1 MHHRTVERADVGS
14 APQNQF
20 INVTIL
26 ARAVADHL
34 KDALVNRT
42 GSRRVLNLAEAAEYC
57 GLTRDSFKKKVVR
70 DRLRKVR
77 LDKCWRFDIADLD
90 EWIDSHKDQIAEETA
105 A

>member
-1 MHHRTVERADVGS
+1 MQTNTSD
-14 APQNQF
+14 F
-20 INVTIL
+20 INL
-26 ARAVADHL
+26 PAFARAVADQL
-34 KDALVNRT
+34 KDSIVNRT

>member
-1 MHHRTVERADVGS
+1 MDEPDE
-14 APQNQF
+14 F
-20 INVTIL
+20 INVSVL
-26 ARAVADHL
+26 ARAVAEQL
-34 KDALVNRT
+34 RVNLNPHAPVK
-42 GSRRVLNLAEAAEYC
+42 RVFNLAEAAEYC

>member
-1 MHHRTVERADVGS
+1 MQHRTVERAESGS
-14 APQNQF
+14 DPQNQF
-20 INVTIL
+20 INVTVL
-26 ARAVADHL
+26 ARAVADQL
-34 KDALVNRT
+34 KDSIVNRT

-77 LDKCWRFDIADLD
+77 LDKCWRFDITDLD